1 MKYIDYVSFDKPII
15 YKKLKLYPIKVKD
28 YFQFSIYTMALT
40 VDKNSIPDVKIIS
53 MGYLQYLLYLAEK
66 DFINNPYIFWIDRL
80 FSLCLPEDE
89 SFNNPEESI
98 RRFLQNE
105 KGKVSFIING
115 EMYTENDFQEIKKII
130 CEQNLIELPDENISK
145 DVRDSL
151 EAAKRYKEKISGSGK
166 TGSFEDYITSL
177 AVTTGW
183 SFEYIYELTIRKF
196 INSVR
201 RLDNL
206 IHYKIYLG
214 ASMSGMVEFKD
225 KSFIKHWLTDLS
237 SEDKYSD
244 VSMDLD
250 VIQNKIS
257 MESAKQ

>member
-1 MKYIDYVSFDKPII
+1 MKYIEYVSFDRPIM
-15 YKKLKLYPIKVKD
+15 YKKLRLFPVKVKD
-28 YFQFSIYTMALT
+28 YLQFNIYSTALML
-40 VDKNSIPDVKIIS
+40 DKNSVPDVNVIS
-53 MGYLQYLLYLAEK
+53 MGYLQYLLYLAEQ
-66 DFINNPYIFWIDRL
+66 DFMNNPYIFWVDRL
-80 FSLCLPEDE
+80 FGLCLPEDE

-98 RRFLQNE
+98 KRFLQND
-105 KGKVSFIING
+105 KGKVSFIIDG
-115 EMYTENDFQEIKKII
+115 ELYNENDFEEIKKII

-151 EAAKRYKEKISGSGK
+151 EAARRYKEKLSGSGK
-166 TGSFEDYITSL
+166 TGSFEDYMTSL

-196 INSVR
+196 INSIR

-206 IHYKIYLG
+206 IHYKIYL
-214 ASMSGMVEFKD
+214 ASSMSGMVEFKD

-237 SEDKYSD
+237 TRDNYSD

-250 VIQNKIS
+250 VMQNKIS